1 MPAAMSTEAWLV
13 RLSPAAQAMAQAHT
27 DARLLAWTLSGLLVV
42 VASGV
47 AHKARLMG
55 ALRSNL
61 ERRGASSWA
70 VAACCAGAFA
80 ALVLCVRAPFEAWA
94 AWRGDQILH
103 LAAAPSLGARLK
115 ASLAAIGP
123 GVVAAILIVPLA
135 QWAIRRRE
143 RTWPLILGGIA
154 APLILAF
161 GWGPYALA
169 TRPEPQVLPAG
180 ALRGGLERLT
190 ARARI
195 PARDIYFSADPSLD
209 IDVTGG
215 FGLAKVVVGPKL
227 LDTPPAEAE
236 AFAGHLMGHY
246 EHGDIFSIW
255 CLIGLLTLA
264 NLVAARWLFAP
275 AARLLG
281 APGPAS
287 PADPESLPVFAII
300 AVILIGIDAPV
311 VNGFIRA
318 VNVGADAFALDH
330 ARQPDGLVAYLERDW
345 DHEAVNPPLLE
356 RAIFYAHPPL
366 KARIAQAMAW
376 KVAHG
381 D

>member
-1 MPAAMSTEAWLV
+1 
-13 RLSPAAQAMAQAHT
+13 MAQAHT
-27 DARLLAWTLSGLLVV
+27 DARLLAWMLSGLLVV
-42 VASGV
+42 LISIAT
-47 AHKARLMG
+47 HKARLLV
-55 ALRSNL
+55 ALRSFL
-61 ERRGASSWA
+61 EQRGAGAWVVS
-70 VAACCAGAFA
+70 AAAAGVFA
-80 ALVLCVRAPFEAWA
+80 ALVLCVRAPFEAWSG
-94 AWRGDQILH
+94 WRGDQILH
-103 LAAAPSLGARLK
+103 LASAPSFGARLQL
-115 ASLAAIGP
+115 SFAAIGP
-123 GVVAAILIVPLA
+123 GVVASILIAPLA
-135 QWAIRRRE
+135 QWVIRRRG
-143 RTWPLILGGIA
+143 RTWPLILGGIV
-154 APLILAF
+154 APLILAL

-169 TRPEPQVLPAG
+169 THPEPQVLPAG

-190 ARARI
+190 ADARI

-209 IDVTGG
+209 VDVTGG

-227 LDTPPAEAE
+227 LATPPAEAV
-236 AFAGHLMGHY
+236 AFTGHLMGHY

-255 CLIGLLTLA
+255 FLIGLLTLA

-275 AARLLG
+275 TARLLG
-281 APGPAS
+281 APRLAA
-287 PADPESLPVFAII
+287 PADPESLPAFAII

-330 ARQPDGLVAYLERDW
+330 ARQPDGLVAYLEREW
-345 DHEAVNPPLLE
+345 DHEAVDPPLLE